1 MPINKSLLNRIE
13 QLEASNAKD
22 PDALASRINDYLNE
36 MIRTMPCDFKTIDF
50 SQTKLRLLRVHQK
63 AEDKS

>member
-13 QLEASNAKD
+13 QLEVSNAKD
-22 PDALASRINDYLNE
+22 RDALASRINDSLNE
-36 MIRTMPCDFKTIDF
+36 MIRTMPCDFKAIDF
-50 SQTKLRLLRVHQK
+50 SKTKLRLLRGHQK